1 MASAPAGRLSWVD
14 LPLPLAL
21 LAVGLVGTGP
31 AAQNTGMPA
40 PPLAYGLVAV
50 AASGLLLWRVRPL
63 WNLMVTVSA
72 TLLYLLLGY
81 TYGPIMLT
89 LAVAAF
95 GAALW
100 LPLRRAVAAAAT
112 VVVATL
118 AVEAIGTA
126 TSGRPWSDFAV
137 AAGLAIPAW
146 LGIPAAVG
154 VAIRIRRDAA
164 AEVRSAQ
171 ARRAVSEERLRLA
184 QEVHDVAGH
193 GFAVIAMQAGVALRV
208 IDRDPAAARAA
219 LVAIRDASRDA
230 LAELRAEVEALRTGP
245 VLGDRGRGGEAPGDR
260 GEAGEGPRRPQPG
273 LADLPALVDRMRS
286 AGLPVTLDG
295 PPSAVDVTPAVDLA
309 AYRIVQEALTNVL
322 RHAGPRASAWVTV
335 RVTGDRLQIEVR
347 DNGVGDPLDR
357 VGRGPVSGHGLAGM
371 RTRAASVGGEL
382 TAAPLDPAGFLVTAS
397 LPLSV
402 RPLSSEDGVA

>member
-1 MASAPAGRLSWVD
+1 MASPPAGRLSWVD

-21 LAVGLVGTGP
+21 LALGLVGTGP

-40 PPLAYGLVAV
+40 PPLAYGLVVV
-50 AASGLLLWRVRPL
+50 AAAGLLLWRVRPL
-63 WNLMVTVSA
+63 WNLVVTVSA

-89 LAVAAF
+89 LAAAAF
-95 GAALW
+95 GATLW

-126 TSGRPWSDFAV
+126 ISGRPWSDFAV

-164 AEVRSAQ
+164 AEVRAAQ

-230 LAELRAEVEALRTGP
+230 LAGLRAEVEALRTGP
-245 VLGDRGRGGEAPGDR
+245 VPGDRGEAPGDR
-260 GEAGEGPRRPQPG
+260 AEGGEGPRRPQPG

-295 PPSAVDVTPAVDLA
+295 PPSAVDVAPPVDLA

-335 RVTGDRLQIEVR
+335 RVAGDRLQIEVR
-347 DNGVGDPLDR
+347 DNGVGGPIDR
-357 VGRGPVSGHGLAGM
+357 TVSGHGLAGM
-371 RTRAASVGGEL
+371 RDRAASVGGEL
-382 TAAPLDPAGFLVTAS
+382 TAAPLHPAGFLVTAS
-397 LPLSV
+397 LPLTGEAV
-402 RPLSSEDGVA
+402 VQ

>member
-21 LAVGLVGTGP
+21 LVLGLVGTGP

-40 PPLAYGLVAV
+40 PPLAYVLVVV
-50 AASGLLLWRVRPL
+50 AALGLLLWRLRPL
-63 WNLMVTVSA
+63 WNLVVTVSA
-72 TLLYLLLGY
+72 ALLYLLLGY

-100 LPLRRAVAAAAT
+100 LPLRRAVAATGT
-112 VVVATL
+112 VVVAAL
-118 AVEAIGTA
+118 VVEAVA
-126 TSGRPWSDFAV
+126 TVANGRPWSDFAV

-154 VAIRIRRDAA
+154 VAIRVRRDAA

-230 LAELRAEVEALRTGP
+230 LAGLRAEVEALRTG
-245 VLGDRGRGGEAPGDR
+245 LASGDR
-260 GEAGEGPRRPQPG
+260 GETGEGPRRPQPG
-273 LADLPALVDRMRS
+273 LADLPALVGRMRS

-295 PPSAVDVTPAVDLA
+295 PPSGLDVSPAVDLA
-309 AYRIVQEALTNVL
+309 AHRIVQEALTNVL

-335 RVTGDRLQIEVR
+335 RVAGDRLHIEVR
-347 DNGVGDPLDR
+347 DNGLGDSIDR
-357 VGRGPVSGHGLAGM
+357 DGQAAASGHGLAGM
-371 RTRAASVGGEL
+371 RVRAASVGGVL
-382 TAAPLDPAGFLVTAS
+382 TAGPLDPAGFLVTVS
-397 LPLSV
+397 LPLSG
-402 RPLSSEDGVA
+402 EDGVT

>member
-1 MASAPAGRLSWVD
+1 MASARAGRLSWVD
-14 LPLPLAL
+14 IPLPLAL
-21 LAVGLVGTGP
+21 LVLGLVGTRP
-31 AAQNTGMPA
+31 AAENTGMPA
-40 PPLAYGLVAV
+40 PPLAYVLVAV
-50 AASGLLLWRVRPL
+50 AALGLLLWRVRPV
-63 WNLMVTVSA
+63 WNLVVTVSA
-72 TLLYLLLGY
+72 ALLYLLLGY

-100 LPLRRAVAAAAT
+100 LPLRRAVAATGT
-112 VVVATL
+112 VVVAAMT
-118 AVEAIGTA
+118 VEAIA
-126 TSGRPWSDFAV
+126 TVANGRPWSDFAV

-164 AEVRSAQ
+164 AEVRAAE

-193 GFAVIAMQAGVALRV
+193 GFAVIAMQAGVALRL
-208 IDRDPAAARAA
+208 IDRDPAAAAAA

-230 LAELRAEVEALRTGP
+230 LAGLRAEVEALRTGLAP
-245 VLGDRGRGGEAPGDR
+245 ADRG
-260 GEAGEGPRRPQPG
+260 GEGPRRPQSG

-295 PPSAVDVTPAVDLA
+295 PPSGLDVAPAVDLA

-322 RHAGPRASAWVTV
+322 RHAGPRASAWVSL
-335 RVTGDRLQIEVR
+335 RVADGRLHIEIR
-347 DNGVGDPLDR
+347 DNGTGGRRD
-357 VGRGPVSGHGLAGM
+357 GRGAGAGHGLAGM
-371 RTRAASVGGEL
+371 RDRAASVGGVL
-382 TAAPLDPAGFLVTAS
+382 TATPLDPAGFLVTAS
-397 LPLSV
+397 LPLSG
-402 RPLSSEDGVA
+402 EDGVT